1 MYSHQSETISWS
13 VLPDGDGIFLSV
25 GCVVNDFFVPC
36 GYECHVGRV
45 NGCLDGRGDSSLMIN
60 TKLSVK
66 KLVMVLL
73 SPSVRGVL
81 CFIFAWKLHL

>member
-13 VLPDGDGIFLSV
+13 VLPDGDGVFLAV
-25 GCVVNDFFVPC
+25 GCSVNDFFVHC
-36 GYECHVGRV
+36 GYECHVGRI
-45 NGCLDGRGDSSLMIN
+45 NGCLNGGGDASLMIN

-81 CFIFAWKLHL
+81 CFIFALKLHL